1 MVAFHLRS
9 ADSRPTQRGL
19 GCATDS
25 KLSGL
30 RPSRDRALTV
40 HLREFRARPRGVV
53 DNSSPFCAGSL
64 AEALEG
70 AKVLIDEHL
79 DSIGKAYP
87 SGFRV

>member
-1 MVAFHLRS
+1 MQQI
-9 ADSRPTQRGL
+9 PNYRGYVL
-19 GCATDS
+19 PAIEHSPFICVNFA
-25 KLSGL
+25 
-30 RPSRDRALTV
+30 PDRVGSLI
-40 HLREFRARPRGVV
+40 
-53 DNSSPFCAGSL
+53 NSSPFCAGSL